1 MLVHCGEIKSWNR
14 LSREIVESCSLGK
27 FKRCLGMVQGNQFQV
42 ALLELMD
49 PEVPANLYC
58 NSA

>member
-1 MLVHCGEIKSWNR
+1 
-14 LSREIVESCSLGK
+14 
-27 FKRCLGMVQGNQFQV
+27 MVQGNQFQV

-58 NSA
+58 NSARLLHNLIGNFL